1 MIHHVVNPIN
11 GHVLWKQLRIEGF
24 LVMRWLEQWPAAFKE
39 MSQWIQE
46 VSWPFENRVV
56 GVLPRTGT

>member
-46 VSWPFENRVV
+46 VSSPFENRVV
-56 GVLPRTGT
+56 G